1 MNCNVANVWMHDYLD
16 GELPRDD
23 IALLQDHLRSCSGCM
38 ARFEQ
43 LERTEA
49 MVFRTIEAA
58 VPDAGYDAKASRR
71 LNERIL
77 SQLPPAPRQV
87 RPKTLR
93 YLYRYPGLAVAA
105 VFVLVMLG
113 SFLAMWQQDTKL
125 VVSGEDLEHVIIQ
138 GNNVIVP
145 AGTRVDGNLIV
156 ENGSAD
162 VQGEVNG
169 NVTVI
174 DGKINLAST
183 GHIIGQSRTISQALD
198 WFWYKVTET
207 FNDIAS

>member
-23 IALLQDHLRSCSGCM
+23 IATLQNHLRECPACM

-43 LERTEA
+43 LEKTEA
-49 MVFRTIEAA
+49 IAYAA
-58 VPDAGYDAKASRR
+58 IGAARSEAGYDSIASKQ
-71 LNERIL
+71 LTDRIMA
-77 SQLPPAPRQV
+77 QLPRPAQQER
-87 RPKTLR
+87 RRMLR
-93 YLYRYPGLAVAA
+93 YLYRYPGLTVAA

-113 SFLAMWQQDTKL
+113 SFVAMWEQDAKL
-125 VVSGEDLEHVIIQ
+125 VVSGEDLQHVVIE

-145 AGTRVDGNLIV
+145 AGTQVNGNLVV
-156 ENGSAD
+156 ENGTAN
-162 VQGEVNG
+162 VQGEVLG

-174 DGKINLAST
+174 DGKLNLAST
-183 GHIIGQSRTISQALD
+183 GHIIGQSRTIDQALD

-207 FNDIAS
+207 FTNIAS

>member
-1 MNCNVANVWMHDYLD
+1 MNCNVANVWMHDYFD

-23 IALLQDHLRSCSGCM
+23 IALLKNHLRTCPSCM

-49 MVFRTIEAA
+49 IVHASIEA
-58 VPDAGYDAKASRR
+58 VLPEAGYDRDASRR
-71 LNERIL
+71 LTDRIMAH
-77 SQLPPAPRQV
+77 LPKPAGQDRK
-87 RPKTLR
+87 RLLR
-93 YLYRYPGLAVAA
+93 VLYRYPGLAVAA
-105 VFVLVMLG
+105 VFMLVMLG
-113 SFLAMWQQDTKL
+113 SFMAMWEQDSKL
-125 VVSGEDLEHVIIQ
+125 IVSGEDLQHVVIE

-145 AGTRVDGNLIV
+145 AGTQVNGNLIV
-156 ENGSAD
+156 ENGVAD

-174 DGKINLAST
+174 DGKLNLAST
-183 GHIIGQSRTISQALD
+183 GHIIGQSRTIDQALD

-207 FNDIAS
+207 FSNMY